1 MFSKVTDVV
10 RAACPLLP
18 AVFPLPSLRSVH
30 LPSPH
35 HCRLEMLSSL
45 LGTPLGLVLLYG
57 APAYVSLH
65 HWNRMQSLQLQGKP
79 MSPLWAVRM
88 LPAQLTEEGVLFSE
102 RHWLQG
108 SRNITWQDIW
118 SFLLPGQAA
127 PQSTPSPPPSTPL
140 LVFLLLPRLQAAHN
154 PLDTFPGALP
164 VPEGRKA
171 AGTLRVV
178 V

>member
-35 HCRLEMLSSL
+35 HCLLEMLSSRDS
-45 LGTPLGLVLLYG
+45 LGPHPALR
-57 APAYVSLH
+57 APAYMSLH
-65 HWNRMQSLQLQGKP
+65 RWNRMQSLQLQGKP

-108 SRNITWQDIW
+108 SRNITCQDIW

-127 PQSTPSPPPSTPL
+127 PQSTPSPPPSTSF
-140 LVFLLLPRLQAAHN
+140 LVFLLLPQLQAAHN